1 MRQWKKILGS
11 VSLGVCTFAMAAM
24 FSVTGAS
31 AAEVAPANLAVDYDA
46 QQLTVKPATTDKE
59 IYVAFP
65 TVKDV
70 KTKDKTTGEVSVSK
84 KVTVKTWDIYD
95 GTATVD
101 ISSLN
106 PLKENYVMVK
116 GTTSDPVM
124 LHFTPSTTGMKLT
137 YDGANDVVTFADK
150 KKVELTGKKFQ
161 YRTAYGSWKDYTAG
175 TTKLAKHAQQ
185 GTTVYFREKAD
196 AAITTFA
203 KATKSTIDG
212 YTTYEASHF
221 AGAEAKIK
229 ITKLANGPK
238 VTVNYVN
245 RTLTLPVGTEYRF
258 NYAAAWTAVATETN
272 AKGKV
277 VALPVALGTNGTKA
291 GMFEARVAKIDTDK
305 KKAAPSKYSQVEFAP
320 VRTIALKTALTDK
333 TGPNA
338 NIASSIVVD
347 DSKQNAITF
356 EYVQNA
362 KTGKYT
368 GVKLTNV
375 NTTPAASAG
384 YEVVVTD
391 EYVKVADV
399 ATLDSAKVVASV
411 KAAKQGALV
420 NAVPQVT
427 AGVATLAL
435 PKYEGKYVYLRLK
448 ADTKGKAWAS
458 SYICAGKII
467 TPVVE

>member
-1 MRQWKKILGS
+1 MRQWKKLLGS
-11 VSLGVCTFAMAAM
+11 VSLGVCTFAMAAI
-24 FSVTGAS
+24 FSVTGAN

-46 QQLTVKPATTDKE
+46 QQLTVKPATADKE

-70 KTKDKTTGEVSVSK
+70 KTKDKTTGEVTVTT

-101 ISSLN
+101 LSNLN

-116 GTTSDPVM
+116 GTASEPVM

-137 YDGANDVVTFADK
+137 YNGANDVVTFTDK
-150 KKVELTGKKFQ
+150 KKVELTDKKFQ

-175 TTKLAKHAQQ
+175 TTKLAKHAQM

-203 KATKSTIDG
+203 KATKKTIDG

-221 AGAEAKIK
+221 AGAEAKVK

-238 VTVNYVN
+238 VTVDYTK
-245 RTLTLPVGTEYRF
+245 RKLTIPLGTEYRF
-258 NYAAAWTAVATETN
+258 NYAAAWTPVATETN

-277 VALPVALGTNGTKA
+277 VALPVELGTNGTKA

-305 KKAAPSKYSQVEFAP
+305 KKAAPSKYTQVAFDA
-320 VRTIALKTALTDK
+320 VRTATLKTALTDK
-333 TGPNA
+333 TGPTA
-338 NIASSIVVD
+338 NVGTAVVTDSSKKVNEV
-347 DSKQNAITF
+347 TF

-368 GVKLTNV
+368 GVKATNV
-375 NTTPAASAG
+375 SANI
-384 YEVVVTD
+384 YEVVLSD
-391 EYVKVADV
+391 EYVKLADV
-399 ATLDSAKVVASV
+399 ATLDSLKVVAT
-411 KAAKQGALV
+411 V
-420 NAVPQVT
+420 NAQNAKGV
-427 AGVATLAL
+427 AGAATLAL

-448 ADTKGKAWAS
+448 ANAKTKEWAS